1 MGTRSFPVALFLL
14 CLTSESLQGGES
26 RRQGCWRVWAAEVGP
41 GAGAPETGRGGSVRS
56 GPGRVWGRLGFRC
69 LGPASALSQHP
80 LPSLGLPPPSAG
92 LGKGLGGSIGYRS
105 GYGPP
110 SGLGAGL
117 GGSVKPQRPGFR
129 PGIGLGVRAFPGA
142 AAQPGYGNGL
152 GAATFPQLGAQPGA
166 QPAPPVSPGFGS
178 RNGFGVAFPGAG
190 ALPGIAGSVKP
201 PKPGFSNR
209 NGMGAGAL
217 PGAGAQQGPS
227 IGDGLGAQP
236 GFGAGGR
243 LQAPGFGTEN
253 GAQPGLGGPK
263 AGKPGSATEN
273 GYGPDFG
280 ADVKPQTPGPPA
292 QNSYGAGFGNGL
304 GAQSGSAAE
313 NGYGPGF
320 AAGLKP
326 QKPGFGTSNGLGAQP
341 GLGGGLKPQKPGP
354 CSGRVPPLLLARPPT
369 PGVPSEKEGGWG
381 LKSQPPPPVQDGNF
395 PVPSPAIQWGPK
407 PPKAD
412 RESSFLLREPKV
424 QTGPARSWGES
435 GSSPG
440 ICIFLTGYQPALG
453 YRPGVELGFSGG
465 FKPQKVGFGYRN
477 GALGAGLFLEARPQP
492 GFPGAD
498 GFRNGFR
505 GEEALVHPEVA
516 APAPEGNGVSQA
528 SSAPSGQARALR
540 GSPWPSLH
548 SWGAALKARYGAGN
562 ALPEVQSQPGRC
574 PLGKC

>member
-1 MGTRSFPVALFLL
+1 MNPPKPGEPGT
-14 CLTSESLQGGES
+14 
-26 RRQGCWRVWAAEVGP
+26 GCI
-41 GAGAPETGRGGSVRS
+41 
-56 GPGRVWGRLGFRC
+56 L
-69 LGPASALSQHP
+69 ALS
-80 LPSLGLPPPSAG
+80 PPI
-92 LGKGLGGSIGYRS
+92 SI
-105 GYGPP
+105 
-110 SGLGAGL
+110 
-117 GGSVKPQRPGFR
+117 
-129 PGIGLGVRAFPGA
+129 
-142 AAQPGYGNGL
+142 
-152 GAATFPQLGAQPGA
+152 
-166 QPAPPVSPGFGS
+166 PAPPVSPGFGS

-217 PGAGAQQGPS
+217 PGAGAQQGLS

-263 AGKPGSATEN
+263 AGKPGSAAEN

-280 ADVKPQTPGPPA
+280 ADVKPQTPGFGNGNGQGAQPGPPA

-407 PPKAD
+407 PPKA
-412 RESSFLLREPKV
+412 
-424 QTGPARSWGES
+424 
-435 GSSPG
+435 
-440 ICIFLTGYQPALG
+440 GYQPALG

-516 APAPEGNGVSQA
+516 APAPEGNG
-528 SSAPSGQARALR
+528 QARALR

>member
-1 MGTRSFPVALFLL
+1 MAFLAGPRLLDWASSPPHLQFNKFVLTGYRPASSGSGCLRSLFYMHNELGNIYTHGLALLGFLVLLPMTLPWGHLGKDGWLWGTHCVACLAPPAGSVLYHLFM
-14 CLTSESLQGGES
+14 CHK
-26 RRQGCWRVWAAEVGP
+26 
-41 GAGAPETGRGGSVRS
+41 GGSPVYT
-56 GPGRVWGRLGFRC
+56 RLLALDMCGVC
-69 LGPASALSQHP
+69 LVNT
-80 LPSLGLPPPSAG
+80 LGLPPPSAG

-110 SGLGAGL
+110 SGLEAGL

-280 ADVKPQTPGPPA
+280 ADVKPQTPG
-292 QNSYGAGFGNGL
+292 FGNGL

-341 GLGGGLKPQKPGP
+341 GLGGGLKPQKP
-354 CSGRVPPLLLARPPT
+354 
-369 PGVPSEKEGGWG
+369 
-381 LKSQPPPPVQDGNF
+381 
-395 PVPSPAIQWGPK
+395 VPSPAIQWGPK
-407 PPKAD
+407 PPKA
-412 RESSFLLREPKV
+412 
-424 QTGPARSWGES
+424 
-435 GSSPG
+435 
-440 ICIFLTGYQPALG
+440 GYQPALG

-516 APAPEGNGVSQA
+516 APAPEGNG
-528 SSAPSGQARALR
+528 QARALR

>member
-1 MGTRSFPVALFLL
+1 MFSSFQSS
-14 CLTSESLQGGES
+14 CLGQKEATGGSL
-26 RRQGCWRVWAAEVGP
+26 
-41 GAGAPETGRGGSVRS
+41 GAGTPAPTWRSQGLRRKLLAGGLSGRKPPQPCISTGV
-56 GPGRVWGRLGFRC
+56 PRVQLTR
-69 LGPASALSQHP
+69 P
-80 LPSLGLPPPSAG
+80 
-92 LGKGLGGSIGYRS
+92 GLGGSIGYRS

-117 GGSVKPQRPGFR
+117 GGGMKPQRPGFR

-152 GAATFPQLGAQPGA
+152 GAATFPQLGAQP
-166 QPAPPVSPGFGS
+166 APPVSPGFGN

-190 ALPGIAGSVKP
+190 ALPGIAESVKP
-201 PKPGFSNR
+201 PKPGFSNG

-227 IGDGLGAQP
+227 IGDGLGTQPGVTAQNGLGP

-253 GAQPGLGGPK
+253 RAQPGLGGPK
-263 AGKPGSATEN
+263 AGKPGSAAEN
-273 GYGPDFG
+273 GYGPDFE
-280 ADVKPQTPGPPA
+280 ADVKPQTPGFGNGNRQGAQPGPPA
-292 QNSYGAGFGNGL
+292 QNSYGAGFGNGP

-341 GLGGGLKPQKPGP
+341 GLGGGLKLQKPGP

-381 LKSQPPPPVQDGNF
+381 LKSQPPPPVQNGNF
-395 PVPSPAIQWGPK
+395 PVPTPAIQWGRK
-407 PPKAD
+407 PPKA
-412 RESSFLLREPKV
+412 
-424 QTGPARSWGES
+424 
-435 GSSPG
+435 
-440 ICIFLTGYQPALG
+440 GYQPALG
-453 YRPGVELGFSGG
+453 YGPGVELGFSGG
-465 FKPQKVGFGYRN
+465 FKPQKVGEPPGPPPWARAAAPSGRALRFGYRN

-516 APAPEGNGVSQA
+516 APAPEGNAGGSQA

-548 SWGAALKARYGAGN
+548 SWGAALKPRYGAGS
-562 ALPEVQSQPGRC
+562 ALPEVRSQPGRC